1 MGAEDGDAAG
11 RDLGQIVDETRAL
24 GAQPLDHVA
33 VVDDLVADIDRR
45 SVFLDRALDDLDRAL
60 DSGAKSPRLSQD
72 HPHVVS
78 PLIATSAH
86 YTHKP
91 RPGQRKLNLGSGS
104 DKSPRTDVAVMA
116 ARGQRKTILDR
127 DLQTPRR
134 WG

>member
-1 MGAEDGDAAG
+1 M
-11 RDLGQIVDETRAL
+11 
-24 GAQPLDHVA
+24 
-33 VVDDLVADIDRR
+33 
-45 SVFLDRALDDLDRAL
+45 SF
-60 DSGAKSPRLSQD
+60 
-72 HPHVVS
+72 HPHR
-78 PLIATSAH
+78 TSAH